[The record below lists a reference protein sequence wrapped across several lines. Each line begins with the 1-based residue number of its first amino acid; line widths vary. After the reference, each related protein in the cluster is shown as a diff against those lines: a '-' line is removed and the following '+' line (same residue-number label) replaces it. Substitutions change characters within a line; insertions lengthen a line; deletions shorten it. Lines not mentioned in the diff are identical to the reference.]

1 MIGRLS
7 GILLEKQPPF
17 ILIDVNGVGY
27 ECQAPMNTIYNLPD
41 LSQPVILHTHLS
53 VSENAHT
60 LFAFYSL
67 EERKLFRELIKV
79 NGVGPKLALAI
90 LSAMNAVEF
99 VYSVR
104 ESDVVR
110 LVKIPGVGK
119 KTAERLIIEMKDRL
133 KEWSINNVVD
143 GSVKNDSTSNNLA
156 PTESTFSSSNI
167 QEAVSA
173 LVSLGYKP
181 QSASLAISKIG
192 DDSLPTAS
200 LIRLALKNM

>member
-1 MIGRLS
+1 MIGRLK

-17 ILIDVNGVGY
+17 LLIDVNGVGY
-27 ECQAPMNTIYNLPD
+27 ECQAPMNTIYNLPEIE
-41 LSQPVILHTHLS
+41 SSVVLHTHLS

-67 EERKLFRELIKV
+67 EERSMFRELIKV

-90 LSAMNAVEF
+90 LSAMNAMEF
-99 VYSVR
+99 AQNVHNGEVNS
-104 ESDVVR
+104 

-133 KEWSINNVVD
+133 KDWKINDNGSKLASENVTF
-143 GSVKNDSTSNNLA
+143 KTSQ
-156 PTESTFSSSNI
+156 I
-167 QEAVSA
+167 DEAVSA
-173 LVSLGYKP
+173 LVALGYKP
-181 QSASLAISKIG
+181 QMASKAISQIG
-192 DDSLPTAS
+192 DDSLPSAS

>member
-7 GILLEKQPPF
+7 GTLLEKQPPF
-17 ILIDVNGVGY
+17 VLVDCNGVGY
-27 ECQAPMNTIYNLPD
+27 ECQAPMNTIYNLPEAG
-41 LSQPVILHTHLS
+41 QKVVLHTHLS

-99 VYSVR
+99 VQNVHHG
-104 ESDVVR
+104 EATT

-133 KEWSINNVVD
+133 KDWDV
-143 GSVKNDSTSNNLA
+143 A
-156 PTESTFSSSNI
+156 PMAIESTGGESSVTSSSTNV
-167 QEAVSA
+167 QEAISG
-173 LVSLGYKP
+173 LVALGYKP
-181 QSASLAISKIG
+181 VQASKAISQVG
-192 DDSLPTAS
+192 DDSLPAAM
-200 LIRLALKNM
+200 LIKLALKNML

>member
-7 GILLEKQPPF
+7 GTLLEKQPPF
-17 ILIDVNGVGY
+17 VLVDCNGVGY
-27 ECQAPMNTIYNLPD
+27 ECQAPMNTIYNLPEVGK
-41 LSQPVILHTHLS
+41 SVTLHTHLS

-90 LSAMNAVEF
+90 LSAMSAIEF
-99 VYSVR
+99 VQNVHQG
-104 ESDVVR
+104 EAAT

-133 KEWSINNVVD
+133 KDWQVDSVAPSSLEGSAEPMTANSGNV
-143 GSVKNDSTSNNLA
+143 
-156 PTESTFSSSNI
+156 
-167 QEAVSA
+167 QEAISG
-173 LVSLGYKP
+173 LVALGYKP
-181 QSASLAISKIG
+181 VQASKAISQVE
-192 DDSLPTAS
+192 DQSLPAAS
-200 LIRLALKNM
+200 LIRLALKNML